1 MLHLQNCSMGHS
13 ICHRITVAGR
23 LVRTTHTSTSLK
35 TEMSDSKTNTDPSK
49 LKTMPKHVSQSRWKH
64 QVLWFGHHMRQ
75 KTKQLKSPRP
85 ALSLVQLSDVSGQ
98 QRQNSLFKKQN
109 KKNTCYVVSTGNS
122 YQTGLS
128 ESSRPRSELSWVI
141 HTDDDS
147 IWLRLKLVT
156 KLATPHVERNLSVRT
171 YAYFISLSG
180 RQPWKILR

>member
-1 MLHLQNCSMGHS
+1 MLNLQNCSICHS
-13 ICHRITVAGR
+13 ICHRITVGGR
-23 LVRTTHTSTSLK
+23 LVRTTHNNFIKNWNVLTVRQTLIPP
-35 TEMSDSKTNTDPSK
+35 NWRP
-49 LKTMPKHVSQSRWKH
+49 SQSMYYRVDEIIKSFGLGAICDRKQNNWKALDQH
-64 QVLWFGHHMRQ
+64 FLWFNYPTFLDSND
-75 KTKQLKSPRP
+75 KTLCLK
-85 ALSLVQLSDVSGQ
+85 
-98 QRQNSLFKKQN
+98 

-156 KLATPHVERNLSVRT
+156 KLATPHVERNPSFRT